1 MQIECG
7 KNELDLLKK
16 SFEISNPDYNGD
28 IGFILEKFDKWT
40 DFTYKVKLRLNKRSK
55 SDQIPRTNNYVSVE
69 GGGITQQNQGSFK
82 ERKTDGTFCFLHF
95 LIIGKNVKFLQY
107 IIENQPKETSK
118 DQLFKEI
125 LVNDPSVNDPSTE
138 MVVDQD
144 KWILGA
150 NCIHLAAKFMPM
162 GLNLISTIISTNLLS
177 TGTRFGLKPLHIAA
191 RNDNSLSTR

>member
-16 SFEISNPDYNGD
+16 SFEISNPEYNGD
-28 IGFILEKFDKWT
+28 IGLILEKFDKWT

-55 SDQIPRTNNYVSVE
+55 SDQVAKTNNYVSME
-69 GGGITQQNQGSFK
+69 GGGILQQNQGSFK

-95 LIIGKNVKFLQY
+95 LVIGKNVKFLQY
-107 IIENQPKETSK
+107 IIENQPIQTSK
-118 DQLFKEI
+118 DQLFKEV
-125 LVNDPSVNDPSTE
+125 LVNDPSAE

-162 GLNLISTIISTNLLS
+162 GLNLMSNIISTNLLS
-177 TGTRFGLKPLHIAA
+177 TGTRFGLSPLHIAA
-191 RNDNSLSTR
+191 RNYDSLSTR